1 MNPRSQHLTSE
12 LASAYLDCELPA
24 PDRQRLHLHLE
35 SCADCRARLERVRG
49 TVALLAQIRRSAP
62 PAGLAQ
68 QVRRGILAEAGGGP
82 PRRSLLSRLAS
93 GWGGIAT
100 LATAAV
106 TLIAVGVV
114 RDFSL
119 ERDRALGL
127 RAPHEVVSV
136 TFQDFLFQPPTTSE
150 VAGRTFVWN
159 DDNLWVEEGV
169 RERAPHRVVLAS
181 SPAGKQLLARY
192 RDLGYLIAGGERV
205 LIREQRDTLELWN
218 GS

>member
-12 LASAYLDCELPA
+12 LASAYLDRELA
-24 PDRQRLHLHLE
+24 LPDRQQLDFHLE
-35 SCADCRARLERVRG
+35 TCTDCQARLDRLRG
-49 TVALLAQIRRSAP
+49 TVALLS
-62 PAGLAQ
+62 
-68 QVRRGILAEAGGGP
+68 QVRRCVPPADLAQRVRLGVLAEEARNA
-82 PRRSLLSRLAS
+82 PRRSLFSRLAS
-93 GWGGIAT
+93 GWGGLAT
-100 LATAAV
+100 LASAAV
-106 TLIAVGVV
+106 MLITVGVV
-114 RDFSL
+114 RDVSL
-119 ERDRALGL
+119 ERDRALAL
-127 RAPHEVVSV
+127 TAPHEVVSV

-192 RDLGYLIAGGERV
+192 RDLGYLIADGERV
-205 LIREQRDTLELWN
+205 LLRDRRETLELWN